1 MQVHLRNWQLRGDS
15 HCKMLECMLNAS
27 TKMAAVLLLGLVAVG
42 LWAGPVAS
50 QLIFNNRGNLPLI
63 YEAHVS
69 SGQSDECP
77 AEQERAA
84 VRNSTTQAIRRLLF
98 PCGGTDG
105 WRRFAHIDM
114 TNRSQQCPTGLIEYT
129 YDGIRLCSRP
139 ADDARIGC
147 TSATLPGGGTPYSHV
162 CGRIVGYLFGDV
174 EAFGYYQERRR
185 RDTIDDYYVD
195 GVTLT
200 HGPSGSREHI
210 WTFAGATAHYS
221 RWYQCPCAPG
231 PTSISTDPPS
241 FVGNDYFC
249 ESAVPTWVGRST
261 GLIFYNATL
270 WDGEGCPES
279 NSCECT
285 LNDPPYFLKELPAST
300 TDDIEMRFCGRLN
313 LNDGGGALVN
323 LVELY
328 VK

>member
-1 MQVHLRNWQLRGDS
+1 
-15 HCKMLECMLNAS
+15 MLDTS
-27 TKMAAVLLLGLVAVG
+27 IKMAAILLVCLVVVG
-42 LWAGPVAS
+42 LWPGPVAS
-50 QLIFNNRGNLPLI
+50 QLVFNNRGNLPLV

-69 SGQSDECP
+69 SGRSEECP

-84 VRNSTTQAIRRLLF
+84 VRNETTQAVRRLLF

-105 WRRFAHIDM
+105 WRRFASIDM
-114 TNRSQQCPTGLIEYT
+114 TNSSQQCPTGLTEYM

-139 ADDARIGC
+139 ERSTTISC
-147 TSATLPGGGTPYSHV
+147 TSATLPGGGSSYSQV
-162 CGRIVGYLFGDV
+162 CGRMVGYLFGDV
-174 EAFGYYQERRR
+174 EAFGYYWERGA

-200 HGPSGSREHI
+200 HGAPGSREHI
-210 WTFAGATAHYS
+210 WTFAAATSHS
-221 RWYQCPCAPG
+221 NPWYQCPCAPG
-231 PTSISTDPPS
+231 TTGIRTDPPS

-249 ESAVPTWVGRST
+249 ESAIPTWPGRAT
-261 GLIFYNATL
+261 GNIFYNVPL

-285 LNDPPYFLKELPAST
+285 LNDPPYFLRDLPAST
-300 TDDIEMRFCGRLN
+300 TDDIEMRFCGRAA
-313 LNDGGGALVN
+313 LNDGTTSRGGLLVSR
-323 LVELY
+323 VELY

>member
-1 MQVHLRNWQLRGDS
+1 
-15 HCKMLECMLNAS
+15 
-27 TKMAAVLLLGLVAVG
+27 MAAVLLLGLVAIG
-42 LWAGPVAS
+42 LWAEPVAS

-69 SGQSDECP
+69 SGRSDECP

-84 VRNSTTQAIRRLLF
+84 VRNATTQAVRRLLF

-105 WRRFAHIDM
+105 WRRFAYIDM
-114 TNRSQQCPTGLIEYT
+114 TNRSQQCPTGLTEYT

-139 ADDARIGC
+139 ANAARIGC
-147 TSATLPGGGTPYSHV
+147 TSATLPGGGTPYSQV
-162 CGRIVGYLFGDV
+162 CGRLVGYLFGDV

-185 RDTIDDYYVD
+185 VDTLDSYYVD

-200 HGPSGSREHI
+200 HGASGSREHI
-210 WTFAGATAHYS
+210 WTFAAATLHAS

-249 ESAVPTWVGRST
+249 ESAALTWPGRAT
-261 GLIFYNATL
+261 FYNATL

-285 LNDPPYFLKELPAST
+285 LNDPPYFLKELSAST

-323 LVELY
+323 VVELY

>member
-1 MQVHLRNWQLRGDS
+1 MVHIARQ
-15 HCKMLECMLNAS
+15 CVS
-27 TKMAAVLLLGLVAVG
+27 TKMVVVLLLGLVTVG
-42 LWAGPVAS
+42 LWVGPVAS

-69 SGQSDECP
+69 SGHSDECP

-84 VRNSTTQAIRRLLF
+84 VRNATTQAVRRLLF

-105 WRRFAHIDM
+105 WRRFAYIDM
-114 TNRSQQCPTGLIEYT
+114 TNHSQQCPTGLTKYT

-139 ADDARIGC
+139 ANAARIGC
-147 TSATLPGGGTPYSHV
+147 TSATLPGGGIPYSHV

-185 RDTIDDYYVD
+185 QDTIDDYYVD

-210 WTFAGATAHYS
+210 WTFAAATAHDS
-221 RWYQCPCAPG
+221 PWYQCPCAPG
-231 PTSISTDPPS
+231 PTSISTNPPS
-241 FVGNDYFC
+241 FVGSDYFC
-249 ESAVPTWVGRST
+249 ESAVPTWVGRAT
-261 GLIFYNATL
+261 GLIFYNVTL

-285 LNDPPYFLKELPAST
+285 LNDPPYFLRELSAST
-300 TDDIEMRFCGRLN
+300 TDDIEMKFCGRLD
-313 LNDGGGALVN
+313 LNDGRSDNARGGVLISR
-323 LVELY
+323 VELY